1 MFPLICFQ
9 ILSAHMQKKC
19 VWEEK
24 YEIMA
29 HVDSCWSWVMGHGGL
44 LYYFIF
50 VFENFYNKKFNREGV
65 LLGPNK
71 ASLNWGKKIIE
82 SLTGLHRRE

>member
-1 MFPLICFQ
+1 
-9 ILSAHMQKKC
+9 MQKKC

-50 VFENFYNKKFNREGV
+50 VFENFYNSFFKEKWYSWV
-65 LLGPNK
+65 
-71 ASLNWGKKIIE
+71 
-82 SLTGLHRRE
+82 